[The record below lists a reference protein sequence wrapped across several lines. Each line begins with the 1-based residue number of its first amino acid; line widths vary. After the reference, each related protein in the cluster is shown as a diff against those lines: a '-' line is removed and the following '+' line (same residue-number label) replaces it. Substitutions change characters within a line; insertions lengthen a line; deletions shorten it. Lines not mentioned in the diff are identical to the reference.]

1 ASIFAESDHIAHV
14 NTQIPYALVPA
25 SIAGILY
32 LSYSIVG
39 SSVILLII
47 GIIIQFLLLGYL
59 VSRHER
65 KYNPINARIGAWRQI
80 KVVRNEEENN
90 ETFQYCSHTWRRDR
104 P

>member
-1 ASIFAESDHIAHV
+1 FDIGAFFGDSFFGYHVSPISDPTVMASIFAASDHIAHV

-47 GIIIQFLLLGYL
+47 GIIIQFLLLRYL
-59 VSRHER
+59 GSRHER
-65 KYNPINARIGAWRQI
+65 KYNPIDDRIGA
-80 KVVRNEEENN
+80 
-90 ETFQYCSHTWRRDR
+90 
-104 P
+104 